1 MCMQKRI
8 THLLKKVVAILSLNE
23 ETHYMVSKNIT
34 YKISW
39 SNIENILLHENNGF
53 TAKILRT
60 NIYYG
65 KNYPSMHAKWLSK
78 WNVLGLTLMFFKM

>member
-23 ETHYMVSKNIT
+23 ETHYMVSRNIT
-34 YKISW
+34 YKIFMIKYRKYFTPRKQW
-39 SNIENILLHENNGF
+39 FYGKLQINLH
-53 TAKILRT
+53 T

-65 KNYPSMHAKWLSK
+65 KNYPSMHAK
-78 WNVLGLTLMFFKM
+78 

>member
-53 TAKILRT
+53 TENSSDKFT
-60 NIYYG
+60 YKYIYDG
-65 KNYPSMHAKWLSK
+65 KKLSIYAC
-78 WNVLGLTLMFFKM
+78 

>member
-53 TAKILRT
+53 ME
-60 NIYYG
+60 
-65 KNYPSMHAKWLSK
+65 KNYSSDKFT
-78 WNVLGLTLMFFKM
+78 NNYI